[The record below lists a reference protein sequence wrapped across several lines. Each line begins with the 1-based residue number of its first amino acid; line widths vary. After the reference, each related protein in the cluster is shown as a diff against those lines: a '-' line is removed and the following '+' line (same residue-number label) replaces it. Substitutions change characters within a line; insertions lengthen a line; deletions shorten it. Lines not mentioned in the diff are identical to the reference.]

1 MINNIK
7 WDLLQPEDIEVRVGG
22 KIKETNNVTMLLYQD
37 SRCTARNLDKQFGPF
52 GWQIDYKVVGEQ
64 VYGTLSIWDDTKQ
77 QWVSK
82 SDTGDKSNISED
94 KGQSSDILKRCAV
107 RWGFAREL
115 YTAPR
120 IVIQDDGYGNS
131 GCKVAEISYN
141 ENREINHLVIVNR
154 FDKIVFTW
162 NMHQPNN
169 NHSTVIYDTKQLI
182 NETQTSEDLEWK
194 PEGNFVAKVEMT
206 KTLTP
211 ADELKNWYETTT
223 HTPVVDKFYTYWHN
237 RLTTNGW
244 TGPFNLQTLIQKYC
258 K

>member
-1 MINNIK
+1 MSVPLQAALSSESNPAATTLLDETYGMENWNLEYKDVNNTI
-7 WDLLQPEDIEVRVGG
+7 
-22 KIKETNNVTMLLYQD
+22 
-37 SRCTARNLDKQFGPF
+37 
-52 GWQIDYKVVGEQ
+52 
-64 VYGTLSIWDDTKQ
+64 YGRLSIWDEQ
-77 QWVSK
+77 NNRYVYRE
-82 SDTGDKSNISED
+82 DTGEEANISKDKSIA
-94 KGQSSDILKRCAV
+94 SDILKRLIV
-107 RWGFAREL
+107 RFGVTEL
-115 YTAPR
+115 YTSPK
-120 IVIQDDGYGNS
+120 IQIPDDGYGNT
-131 GCKVAEISYN
+131 GYKVAEISYN
-141 ENREINHLVIVNR
+141 ENREITNLIIVNR

-162 NMHQPNN
+162 NIHQPNN

>member
-1 MINNIK
+1 MKKIRTLK
-7 WDLLQPEDIEVRVGG
+7 ASEIEVRPSHTKNGVS
-22 KIKETNNVTMLLYQD
+22 NHLLYIN
-37 SRCTARNLDKQFGPF
+37 SRAATTLLDETYGMENWNLE
-52 GWQIDYKVVGEQ
+52 YKDVNNTI
-64 VYGTLSIWDDTKQ
+64 YGRLSIWDEQ
-77 QWVSK
+77 NNRYVYRE
-82 SDTGDKSNISED
+82 DTGEEANISKDKSIA
-94 KGQSSDILKRCAV
+94 SDILKRLIV
-107 RWGFAREL
+107 RFGVTEL
-115 YTAPR
+115 YTSPK
-120 IVIQDDGYGNS
+120 IQIPDDGYGNT
-131 GCKVAEISYN
+131 GYKVAEISYN
-141 ENREINHLVIVNR
+141 KNREITNLIIVNR

-162 NMHQPNN
+162 NIHQPNN

-244 TGPFNLQTLIQKYC
+244 TGTFNLQTLIQKYC